1 MAWAVRCDGKAVA
14 LAAIYCI
21 WGTQRVLLMR
31 VQRHGKTMAAGGVG
45 RWERLFCGGTWVV
58 FGLFRNDLDIGQIDD
73 HALLL
78 ALLVEVTEDGDG
90 NR

>member
-1 MAWAVRCDGKAVA
+1 
-14 LAAIYCI
+14 
-21 WGTQRVLLMR
+21 
-31 VQRHGKTMAAGGVG
+31 MAAGGAG
-45 RWERLFCGGTWVV
+45 RWERSFCGGTWAV

-78 ALLVEVTEDGDG
+78 ALLVEGTEDGDG